1 MKLGYVYIMSN
12 KYRTT
17 FYIGVTSNLMRRVL
31 EHKIGIGSE
40 FTKEYHLTYLVY
52 QEMVPGIKYAIQR
65 EKQLKN
71 WKKKWKIDL
80 IKTTNPNLVDL
91 AADWYDKDELNAG

>member
-1 MKLGYVYIMSN
+1 MSN

-40 FTKEYHLTYLVY
+40 FTSTYRLKYLLY
-52 QEMVPGIKYAIQR
+52 QEMVPGFKYAIQR

-71 WKKKWKIDL
+71 WRKEWKIDL
-80 IKTTNPNLVDL
+80 IKSINPKMIDL
-91 AADWYDKDELNAG
+91 AVDWYDEDELNPTINKL

>member
-12 KYRTT
+12 KYKTT

-31 EHKIGIGSE
+31 EHKKGIGSE
-40 FTKEYHLTYLVY
+40 FTSKYHLTQLVY
-52 QEMVPGIKYAIQR
+52 QEMVPEFKYAIRR

-71 WKKKWKIDL
+71 WKKAWIEL
-80 IKTTNPNLVDL
+80 IKTINPMIFDL
-91 AADWYDKDELNAG
+91 AADWYDKDDLNP